1 MHDEPLTVRD
11 RVGLEYSVRGG
22 QIHVSYPP
30 HYGAAFPIGDY
41 PASYE
46 TDPPNAITAERAAL
60 WRELLS
66 PPSLSINL

>member
-1 MHDEPLTVRD
+1 MHVDPLTARD

-22 QIHVSYPP
+22 QILVSYPP
-30 HYGAAFPIGDY
+30 GYGAAFPIGDY

-46 TDPPNAITAERAAL
+46 TDPPNAITAERVAI

-66 PPSLSINL
+66 RAETP